1 MKIAILGAGLAGLT
15 AARTLQRAGHSFTMF
30 ESSHR
35 VGGRVATDM
44 VDGFQ
49 IDRGFQVYLP
59 AYPEAS
65 AWLDLAA
72 LRLQPLALQA
82 RLFTGHKWIRMGHPL
97 RCPSAAL
104 SGVLHG
110 LVTPSTAMGLLPLT
124 WAALQ
129 GKQPSQPQSVGMT
142 SSAWMNERSIA
153 KRFQE
158 VFARAFFG
166 GVFLDR
172 SLETD
177 SAMLDFTLSMFIR
190 GGAAVPQFGLSLIH
204 I

>member
-15 AARTLQRAGHSFTMF
+15 AARTLQRAGQSFTLF
-30 ESSHR
+30 ESSDR

-59 AYPEAS
+59 SYPEAG
-65 AWLDLAA
+65 AWLDLNA

-82 RLFTGHKWIRMGHPL
+82 RIFTGHKWIRMGHPL

-110 LVTPSTAMGLLPLT
+110 LVTPSTAMALLPLT

-129 GKQPSQPQSVGMT
+129 GKQPSQPQSVGIT
-142 SSAWMNERSIA
+142 SSAWMNDRAIA
-153 KRFQE
+153 NRFQE
-158 VFARAFFG
+158 IFARAF
-166 GVFLDR
+166 L
-172 SLETD
+172 
-177 SAMLDFTLSMFIR
+177 TLSLPPAWAV
-190 GGAAVPQFGLSLIH
+190 AARAWA
-204 I
+204 